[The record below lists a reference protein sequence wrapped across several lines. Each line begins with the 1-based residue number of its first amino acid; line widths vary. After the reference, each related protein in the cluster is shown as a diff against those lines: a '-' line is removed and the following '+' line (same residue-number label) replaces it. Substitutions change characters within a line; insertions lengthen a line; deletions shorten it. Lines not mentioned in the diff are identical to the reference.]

1 MLPGILID
9 SKMHS
14 AGATL
19 LLLLASC
26 PLYEMEVASL
36 SKHALQFPAF
46 GWRVV

>member
-1 MLPGILID
+1 
-9 SKMHS
+9 MHS
-14 AGATL
+14 TGATL
-19 LLLLASC
+19 LLLLLACC